1 LRFRDGRIVH
11 VWSLEDT
18 VDRLRQLGLTDVHG

>member
-18 VDRLRQLGLTDVHG
+18 VDRLRRLGLTDVHG